1 MKKFLLIFF
10 SAVLLFSLSI
20 GEISAL
26 AVENEVCFYV
36 SVNGDDRNAGTLEA
50 PYKTIYRAKE
60 AVKYLNLTGTY
71 PSGGVRIILTEGK
84 YSLDGSLDFSV
95 IDSGKE
101 NAPVVY
107 EAQESTKVTIC
118 ADAEF
123 DIPDNTVSASSAIYS
138 KLPEVAKANVKEIDL
153 SGNFQKIENPLS
165 INSADVAYSDV
176 IVTVD
181 GDMRTLAR
189 YPNKGEQNL
198 GVSSITNAGSSS
210 KAQSMIFTVDDSK
223 ISSWSGENNIYMEGY
238 TMFLWKYQK
247 VRIDSITDNT
257 LTSEP
262 IKLETEMNSDAQI
275 WFSNIPEELDSP
287 GEYYID
293 RENLKL
299 YYYPLNADEKK
310 ITVSKSNGNLINM
323 TGTRNVKFKNINFE
337 GTQGNGIY
345 ADGAN
350 NVEVSGCSFKN
361 IGKKGVVIKNSHR
374 SGVDSCNFVHMGTG
388 GVAVNG
394 GRYYD
399 LASGYNYVTNCEMQA
414 VSETISTSSPAI
426 HISGVGNTASYNE
439 IHDMFH
445 TALTF
450 VGNNNIISHNE
461 IYDCL
466 RGTNDAGAIYTYC
479 RSASR
484 RNVIEYNYIHDLGT
498 GTEKFELPG
507 LSGIYLDGSDNGQII
522 RNNTLYNV
530 PNGVF
535 VNGGGYHDISN
546 NVFADVEA
554 PICSRVGN
562 VDGEFFS
569 DFYQLRKDKSVWLS
583 AYSELGNIPSEAN
596 RYTLYVGNSITSN
609 VAYSAKTTEFKLTQ
623 GTKTPEN
630 KFSDNVIAQNSIFN
644 DYANKDF
651 TINTASSEL
660 PQNFK
665 AFVWNDVGPKK

>member
-1 MKKFLLIFF
+1 MKKFFLILF

-26 AVENEVCFYV
+26 AAGNEICFYV
-36 SVNGDDRNAGTLEA
+36 SINGDDRNAGTLEA

-60 AVKYLNLTGTY
+60 AVKYLNLTGNY

-95 IDSGKE
+95 ADSGKE
-101 NAPVVY
+101 NAPVIY
-107 EAQESTKVTIC
+107 EAQEGAEVTIC
-118 ADAEF
+118 ADVEF
-123 DIPDNTVSASSAIYS
+123 DIPDNTISASSAMYS
-138 KLPEVAKANVKEIDL
+138 KLSETAKTNVKEIDL
-153 SGNFQKIENPLS
+153 SGYFQKIENPLS
-165 INSADVAYSDV
+165 INSEDVAYSDV

-181 GDMRTLAR
+181 GAMRTLAR

-198 GVSSITNAGSSS
+198 GVSSITSAGSPS
-210 KAQSMIFTVDDSK
+210 KAQSMVFSVDDSK
-223 ISSWSGENNIYMEGY
+223 ISSWSGENEIYMEGY
-238 TMFLWKYQK
+238 TMFLWRYQK
-247 VRIDSITDNT
+247 IKINSISENT

-262 IKLETEMNSDAQI
+262 IKLETEMNSNAQI
-275 WFSNIPEELDSP
+275 WFSNIPEELDVP

-299 YYYPLNADEKK
+299 YYYPLNTDEKK
-310 ITVSKSNGNLINM
+310 ITVSKSKGNLINM
-323 TGTRNVKFKNINFE
+323 TGTRNVRFKNINFE

-345 ADGAN
+345 ADGVN
-350 NVEVSGCSFKN
+350 NVEISGCSFRN

-374 SGVDSCNFVHMGTG
+374 SGVDSCYFVHTGTG

-414 VSETISTSSPAI
+414 VSETIPTYSAAI
-426 HISGVGNTASYNE
+426 HISGVGNTASYNK
-439 IHDMFH
+439 IHDMYH
-445 TALTF
+445 TALVF
-450 VGNNNIISHNE
+450 VGNNNTISHNE

-466 RGTNDAGAIYTYC
+466 QGTNDAGAIYTYHKA
-479 RSASR
+479 ASR

-507 LSGIYLDGSDNGQII
+507 LSGIYLDGSDSGQII
-522 RNNTLYNV
+522 RNNTFYNI
-530 PNGVF
+530 PCGVF
-535 VNGGGYHDISN
+535 VNGGGYHNINN
-546 NVFADVEA
+546 NVFADIEV
-554 PICSRVGN
+554 PVCSRVGSI
-562 VDGEFFS
+562 GAAFFS
-569 DFYQLRKDKSVWLS
+569 DFNKLRKDKSVWLS
-583 AYSELGNIPSEAN
+583 AYPELGNIPSEVN
-596 RYTLYVGNSITSN
+596 SYTVYVGNSITSN
-609 VAYSAKTTEFKLTQ
+609 VVYSAKTAEFKLND
-623 GTKTPEN
+623 GTKEPKN
-630 KFSDNVIAQNSIFN
+630 VFSDNVVAKNSIFEN
-644 DYANKDF
+644 YANKDF